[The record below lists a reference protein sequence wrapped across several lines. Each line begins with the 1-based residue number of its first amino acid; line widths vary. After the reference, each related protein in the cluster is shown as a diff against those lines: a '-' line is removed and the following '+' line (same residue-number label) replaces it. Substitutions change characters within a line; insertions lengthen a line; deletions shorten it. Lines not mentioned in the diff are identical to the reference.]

1 MTNNERNNNKELA
14 PLRKTRRQVQADRI
28 RNRYER
34 EWREMNERLERKPLI
49 W

>member
-1 MTNNERNNNKELA
+1 MTNNERNNKELA

-34 EWREMNERLERKPLI
+34 EWRRMEENLERKPLI